1 MIERPNIEWKDVP
14 GFEGKFRISNYGDLI
29 CLGYETYQKTITPYE
44 KKCEDNRISNSGYY
58 MIGPS
63 LLRKENYIHRLVA
76 KIFLGN
82 SSGDK
87 NQINH
92 KDGNKKNNFVGT
104 KANNYK
110 DGNLEWCS
118 KSENMIHA
126 SLNNLLDKESI
137 KRKEACKKNREKIN
151 YDKIKIPVVQLDMN
165 GKFLKEYLS
174 VAEAGKETGINSSLI
189 SDIARG
195 KSFHKSVK
203 GFQWVYKKD
212 YNPNKDYRYHN
223 NQFIN
228 TKKKV
233 AQYDSQGNLI
243 AIYNSRKE
251 AAQAVGS
258 HSGSYITECCQG
270 KRETYKGFV
279 WKDVE

>member
-14 GFEGKFRISNYGDLI
+14 SFEGKFKISNYGDLI
-29 CLGYETYQKTITPYE
+29 CLGYKTYQKTIKPYE
-44 KKCEDNRISNSGYY
+44 KRCEDNRISNSGYY

-82 SSGDK
+82 ADGDK
-87 NQINH
+87 TQINH

-104 KANNYK
+104 KANDYK

-137 KRKEACKKNREKIN
+137 KRKEACKKNREKVN
-151 YDKIKIPVVQLDMN
+151 YEEMRIPVIQLDME
-165 GKFLKEYLS
+165 GKFLKEYSS
-174 VAEAGKETGINSSLI
+174 VAEARKETGINSSLI

-195 KSFHKSVK
+195 KSSHKSVK

-212 YNPNKDYRYHN
+212 YGPNKDYHYHS
-223 NQFIN
+223 NQFTH
-228 TKKKV
+228 TKRKV
-233 AQYDSQGNLI
+233 AQYDLQGNLI
-243 AIYNSRKE
+243 AIYDSRLE
-251 AAQAVGS
+251 AAKAVGAY
-258 HSGSYITECCQG
+258 SGNYITECCKG
-270 KRETYKGFV
+270 KRKIYKGFI
-279 WKDVE
+279 WKDAE